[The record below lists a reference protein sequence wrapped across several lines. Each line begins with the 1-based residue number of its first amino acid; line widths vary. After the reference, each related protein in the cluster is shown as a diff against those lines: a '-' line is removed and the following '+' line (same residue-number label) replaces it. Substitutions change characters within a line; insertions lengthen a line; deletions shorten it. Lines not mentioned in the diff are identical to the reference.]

1 MIATGVKNIIEN
13 VDLEKMDTST
23 SEIIKSPESLEEK
36 LPANILDDTSAVC
49 HYCDKGFA
57 SISKLK
63 THYKDFHNVDTLED
77 FDDYMVDNDGENVDS
92 GIINVKFSKPEHT
105 KSTEVKIELLTP
117 QKTEQNINKYIG
129 MSQCK
134 NLLGKEQD
142 SDEDA
147 GSEIINVKFSKS
159 YKRIFLWTWIKMTT
173 R

>member
-1 MIATGVKNIIEN
+1 
-13 VDLEKMDTST
+13 MDTST
-23 SEIIKSPESLEEK
+23 SEDIKSPKNEEEK
-36 LPANILDDTSAVC
+36 PPANLLDDTSAVC

-117 QKTEQNINKYIG
+117 QKTEQNIEKSNPKGFILFV
-129 MSQCK
+129 QCSSVFQQK
-134 NLLGKEQD
+134 HFCPGPP
-142 SDEDA
+142 SP
-147 GSEIINVKFSKS
+147 SS
-159 YKRIFLWTWIKMTT
+159 
-173 R
+173 